1 MPNPIGARYTPI
13 GNVIEQ
19 NGRTRATASAGQLL
33 VDLMRPNLHEVL
45 HRRSPLVLAVC
56 GTLLILTLLLARFSF
71 VFFGIGIAVGLLY
84 GVISADELTGGK
96 VLSLFSVPLLIV
108 GRIVAEIVS
117 GTRAS
122 VGLTLQYMLV
132 AFCVDMMIVLLFRRQ
147 IERFV
152 ATRRPSKS

>member
-1 MPNPIGARYTPI
+1 M
-13 GNVIEQ
+13 
-19 NGRTRATASAGQLL
+19 
-33 VDLMRPNLHEVL
+33 
-45 HRRSPLVLAVC
+45 
-56 GTLLILTLLLARFSF
+56 
-71 VFFGIGIAVGLLY
+71 GLLY